1 MPMMMITVAVVVAQH
16 PAVIP
21 GTKGVIDESQVVL
34 DDRAARV
41 LPYLFADD
49 SFSES
54 TTHLGRF
61 VYNLAQPP
69 GFLHLRI
76 IAQIGRYTPRLQRG
90 RQDCC
95 PPSTTARSQRRREA
109 TRSMY
114 CCMASSAEVPLISVH
129 ASNLAAR
136 TKSKPPGRSPVASL

>member
-1 MPMMMITVAVVVAQH
+1 MPMMVTVAVVVTNH

-21 GTKGVIDESQVVL
+21 GTKSVIDESQVVP
-34 DDRAARV
+34 DDHAARV

-54 TTHLGRF
+54 TTRLGRF

-90 RQDCC
+90 RQDCS
-95 PPSTTARSQRRREA
+95 PRQQRRGL
-109 TRSMY
+109 
-114 CCMASSAEVPLISVH
+114 SAEGRQSEERRVG
-129 ASNLAAR
+129 
-136 TKSKPPGRSPVASL
+136 KEGRSRWS